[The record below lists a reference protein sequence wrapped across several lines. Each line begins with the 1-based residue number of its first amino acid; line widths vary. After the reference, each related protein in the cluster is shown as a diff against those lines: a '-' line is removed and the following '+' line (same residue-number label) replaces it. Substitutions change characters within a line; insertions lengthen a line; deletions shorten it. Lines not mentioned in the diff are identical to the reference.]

1 MSIFLSNPLYSILSL
16 FIFITVLFVHSY
28 LKHRSFPAGRLNY
41 IYDREIGLQ
50 VTKSSPSNPDKAIV
64 STVSSIIDSFVFGGL
79 DKCTASWKDNLDAIL
94 KNVAA
99 PQTQLINSYPLLRF
113 CPILNRTFTKF
124 VKAGNAINTELGSR
138 VAARRQMS
146 AVSEH
151 DDQLPE
157 DFIQAALK
165 QNKNYSDTTLITSA
179 GDLWTGGLSTTVT
192 LLRWALIYL
201 VHHPNVQTRIREEVL
216 EAFGQ
221 SMPNY
226 KEKEKTPYFLATI
239 RELLRLVN
247 VLPYGIPH
255 RASKDVTMVVEGK
268 TYFIPKG
275 ATVFPIY
282 GVTNF
287 DPNVFPEPYSFN
299 PDRFLNTS
307 HNDFS
312 NPQNFFPFGAGRR
325 RCAGSSLAYIEL
337 YVLLGRIMQFFEIHP
352 EDGKLPSLQRSPG
365 MTNEP
370 LPFKVVLKNVPGPGI
385 QRPV

>member
-1 MSIFLSNPLYSILSL
+1 MAHQTFSL
-16 FIFITVLFVHSY
+16 QES
-28 LKHRSFPAGRLNY
+28 RS
-41 IYDREIGLQ
+41 
-50 VTKSSPSNPDKAIV
+50 TWTSPSNPDKAIV

-99 PQTQLINSYPLLRF
+99 PQTQLVNSYPLLRF

-255 RASKDVTMVVEGK
+255 S
-268 TYFIPKG
+268 
-275 ATVFPIY
+275 
-282 GVTNF
+282 
-287 DPNVFPEPYSFN
+287 
-299 PDRFLNTS
+299 FLNTS

-385 QRPV
+385 QGPI